1 MMRSSIF
8 LLAVLAG
15 LALGCGPDVQA
26 LQEEAQ
32 AALDRRD
39 LATAATRADAGIAAA
54 KGDRATAWRFEQVR
68 LEALARGGKGA
79 EVQATLER
87 LAGSHA
93 AQVQS
98 PLFLA
103 AAGWLKEAGDTKGA
117 VDLLIAGDARFP
129 ADHER
134 FQAAIT
140 QMSQTQE
147 LAPADVER
155 LRSLGYL

>member
-1 MMRSSIF
+1 MRSV
-8 LLAVLAG
+8 LPALAVVAG
-15 LALGCGPDVQA
+15 LAAGCGPDPQA

-39 LATAATRADAGIAAA
+39 LDVAIAKADEGIATAKQDRAAA
-54 KGDRATAWRFEQVR
+54 WRLEQVR
-68 LEALARGGKGA
+68 LEALARGAKGA
-79 EVQATLER
+79 DVQATLER
-87 LAGSHA
+87 LSGSYA
-93 AQVQS
+93 AQVQA

-117 VDLLIAGDARFP
+117 VDLLVAGDTRFP
-129 ADHER
+129 AEHER

-140 QMSQTQE
+140 EMSQARE

-155 LRSLGYL
+155 LRALGYL